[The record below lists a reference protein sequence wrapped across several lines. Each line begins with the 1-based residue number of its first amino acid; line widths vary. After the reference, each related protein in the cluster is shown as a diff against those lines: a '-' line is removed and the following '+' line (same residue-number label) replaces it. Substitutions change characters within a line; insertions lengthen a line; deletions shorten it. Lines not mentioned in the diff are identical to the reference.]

1 MYVLLHVLEEEGS
14 FGDLADIGIKS
25 ASGRSSGPVRAHV
38 SKVHRGLSNR
48 KIVRSVALE
57 SIGSPY
63 TNLAYMLICSASFSR
78 ERAVL
83 CYEMSSLPFPHR
95 PRLFDIVPDNM
106 HELERRDRG

>member
-1 MYVLLHVLEEEGS
+1 MYLRRKGPLAISQTSESNLH
-14 FGDLADIGIKS
+14 
-25 ASGRSSGPVRAHV
+25 PVDRPV
-38 SKVHRGLSNR
+38 PFVHTFQRYIEVYL
-48 KIVRSVALE
+48 IVRSVALE